1 MDSVFSCFFL
11 VFSSWFPLLGGMSEH
26 DPNVSSAL
34 LEVILGATEG
44 HELIAAH
51 DFSFTVV
58 GVLWCSTCMEIC
70 PSV

>member
-1 MDSVFSCFFL
+1 
-11 VFSSWFPLLGGMSEH
+11 MSEH

-51 DFSFTVV
+51 DFSFIVV
-58 GVLWCSTCMEIC
+58 GVLWCSTIVWKYVHLYD
-70 PSV
+70 S